1 MSRAHLYPLRIA
13 VSWFFSWEEYGA
25 RFARRM
31 LMNYSEIKYFD
42 IANGAGIRTTLFVS
56 GCRHHCKGCFNPD
69 TWAFEAGRPFSREVE
84 DQILESLEPAYVDG
98 LTLLGGE
105 PFEPESQD
113 VLIALLERVRAERPG
128 KNVWAYSGF
137 TWEQLTQGPSR
148 ACTSHVMQMLSM
160 VDVLVD
166 GPFVL
171 EQKDITLRF
180 RGSSNQRIID
190 VRRSL
195 EAGATTL
202 WDDDPLF
209 TTHTW

>member
-69 TWAFEAGRPFSREVE
+69 TWAFEAGRPYSREVE

-148 ACTSHVMQMLSM
+148 AHTNHVMRMLSM

-171 EQKDITLRF
+171 AQKDITLRF

-190 VRRSL
+190 VARSL
-195 EAGATTL
+195 EAGRPTL
-202 WDDDPLF
+202 WEDDPLF

>member
-13 VSWFFSWEEYGA
+13 VCWFFSWEEYGA

-69 TWAFEAGRPFSREVE
+69 TWAFEAGRPYSREVE
-84 DQILESLEPAYVDG
+84 SQILSNLEPAYVDG

-148 ACTSHVMQMLSM
+148 AHTNHVMQMLSM

-202 WDDDPLF
+202 WEDDPLF

>member
-1 MSRAHLYPLRIA
+1 MSRGHLYPLRIA

-69 TWAFEAGRPFSREVE
+69 TWAFEAGRPYSREVE
-84 DQILESLEPAYVDG
+84 SQILSSLEPAYVDG

-148 ACTSHVMQMLSM
+148 AHTSHVMQMLSM

-195 EAGATTL
+195 EVGTPTL
-202 WDDDPLF
+202 WEDDPLF